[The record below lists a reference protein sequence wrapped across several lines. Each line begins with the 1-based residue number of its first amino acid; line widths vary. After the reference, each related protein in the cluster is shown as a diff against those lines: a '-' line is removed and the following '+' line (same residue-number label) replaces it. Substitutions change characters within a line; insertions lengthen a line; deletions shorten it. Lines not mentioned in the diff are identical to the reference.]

1 LRKDHEDHVPIYTNR
16 IQYLE
21 QQLSTLA
28 PTETDKRI
36 SVCDEII
43 ATSRLG
49 LDKINQND
57 LLKYLGE
64 KQHDPSVEENKKCK
78 IFLLKYTSAF
88 FLNSYKY
95 IDET

>member
-1 LRKDHEDHVPIYTNR
+1 MRKDHEDHVPIYTNR

-28 PTETDKRI
+28 PTETDKKI
-36 SVCDEII
+36 SVYDEII

-64 KQHDPSVEENKKCK
+64 KQHDPSVEENKKCGISFK
-78 IFLLKYTSAF
+78 IYLFLIYINIKLKLLK
-88 FLNSYKY
+88 
-95 IDET
+95 